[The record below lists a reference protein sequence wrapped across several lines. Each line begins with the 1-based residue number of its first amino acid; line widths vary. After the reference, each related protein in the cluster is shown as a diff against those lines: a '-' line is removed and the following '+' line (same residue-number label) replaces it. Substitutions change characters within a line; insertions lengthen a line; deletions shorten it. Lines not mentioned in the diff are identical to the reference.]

1 MRGRVLIPPRV
12 QNDGEHHS
20 RVARFSMTGSA
31 QSHAISPHT
40 SVQYESVLRMTYILY
55 RRDERKS
62 VASDFGKGNAL
73 RNVTLLEVEIVS
85 PSRLSAA
92 PRHMRKIPCKFRP

>member
-20 RVARFSMTGSA
+20 RVARFSMTGFA

-40 SVQYESVLRMTYILY
+40 SVQYESVLRMTYIL
-55 RRDERKS
+55 
-62 VASDFGKGNAL
+62 
-73 RNVTLLEVEIVS
+73 TL
-85 PSRLSAA
+85 P
-92 PRHMRKIPCKFRP
+92 